1 MSLSNANIID
11 EQLVMELMVSDKPV
25 SKKAKPLTAKEKR
38 TKRNI
43 LSFLMMA
50 SREGILEESKWMELM
65 NYLPLEKTVKEQ
77 KEFFSDILFDENRI
91 EEEVLKPFLAS
102 KKAEKKAEKKGKK
115 EMKEKKVRVKKEITE
130 RKETKEKK
138 VRVKKVKEPLPEV
151 VEVPE
156 PELVVEVPVVV
167 NKKEKGKKKEK
178 KEVSIKVSEPVVVV
192 SEPVV
197 VNKKENGKK
206 EKKVKEEGKEKKVK
220 EEGKE
225 KKRGRKAKETIL
237 ECKQDEGTS
246 DEVDSEDQMRELL
259 NGILQSKEPEEIN
272 VSDLENILEELEEG
286 EEEEEDRKGR
296 STPILS
302 K

>member
-1 MSLSNANIID
+1 M
-11 EQLVMELMVSDKPV
+11 
-25 SKKAKPLTAKEKR
+25 
-38 TKRNI
+38 
-43 LSFLMMA
+43 
-50 SREGILEESKWMELM
+50 
-65 NYLPLEKTVKEQ
+65 
-77 KEFFSDILFDENRI
+77 
-91 EEEVLKPFLAS
+91 
-102 KKAEKKAEKKGKK
+102 
-115 EMKEKKVRVKKEITE
+115 
-130 RKETKEKK
+130 
-138 VRVKKVKEPLPEV
+138 
-151 VEVPE
+151 
-156 PELVVEVPVVV
+156 
-167 NKKEKGKKKEK
+167 
-178 KEVSIKVSEPVVVV
+178 
-192 SEPVV
+192 
-197 VNKKENGKK
+197 
-206 EKKVKEEGKEKKVK
+206 KEEGKEKKVK